1 MRAWMLNV
9 PRRPADPRTCM
20 PAYKRVYAT
29 FLIVFTLAVGTGLW
43 ENHRLG
49 RTLWPQSTHAYI
61 GMVRA
66 VVVVPGAVPRC
77 AHGYVC
83 SCGSSVGCPR
93 ARVMLSARH
102 LTPGCVLS
110 C

>member
-1 MRAWMLNV
+1 
-9 PRRPADPRTCM
+9 M

-49 RTLWPQSTHAYI
+49 RTLWPQSTHAYL

-66 VVVVPGAVPRC
+66 GAVVHAVRS
-77 AHGYVC
+77 AAV
-83 SCGSSVGCPR
+83 R
-93 ARVMLSARH
+93 ARRCVFVWLLGGVSTCPVMLSVRH